1 MLQPNSKNN
10 KILFFCDS
18 LHTLDST
25 ISQNTSLDL
34 IKGYRE
40 NLLELGYNSYLA
52 VFSTTTTATVGLHYF
67 LSVERPE

>member
-25 ISQNTSLDL
+25 ISQNTSLN
-34 IKGYRE
+34 IITGYRK
-40 NLLELGYNSYLA
+40 NLLELGYNSHLDVFFHYLHCHCW
-52 VFSTTTTATVGLHYF
+52 TAF
-67 LSVERPE
+67 LSFCGEA